1 MGKKSRIFLKKK
13 SAIGIIQFGLS
24 NFFLKFYLVQL
35 HKLFQS
41 LGLHHHD
48 F

>member
-24 NFFLKFYLVQL
+24 NFFSKILSSSVTQIIS
-35 HKLFQS
+35 KLWT
-41 LGLHHHD
+41 
-48 F
+48 